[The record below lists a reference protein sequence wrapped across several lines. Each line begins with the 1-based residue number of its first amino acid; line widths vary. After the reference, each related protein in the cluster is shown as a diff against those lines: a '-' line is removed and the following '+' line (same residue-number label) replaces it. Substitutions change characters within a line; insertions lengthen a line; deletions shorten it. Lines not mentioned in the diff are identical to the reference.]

1 MKKIC
6 SLIII
11 LSAFHFAASAQYT
24 QGKIY
29 IDGSV
34 NYNNDNM
41 SIATLKVGEA
51 TKTTSNNLTIS
62 PNIGYFVSDNFA
74 IGIGLE
80 YISLSSSNTALTG
93 IEFDYI
99 KKNLVNKIIDESSS
113 KWKELAPTLFAKYI
127 IPVSDKLSF
136 SLKAKFSHGL
146 LTDDIAINST
156 TINYDDK
163 GSVSSQTSS
172 TVVSEKPSKQTNR
185 FSISPEFQYLITNK
199 IGLQINFTGF
209 SYNSIPVIN
218 PSFEQKDDGNFYH
231 VVNYG
236 TQKTTSF
243 TINPSSWS
251 FGVFFLLGKGSE
263 SKEIKTG
270 E

>member
-11 LSAFHFAASAQYT
+11 LSAFYLAASAQYT

-41 SIATLKVGEA
+41 NVATQAVGAA
-51 TKTTSNNLTIS
+51 TKSTSNNLIIS

-74 IGIGLE
+74 IGVGLE
-80 YISLSSSNTALTG
+80 YKSLSSSNTTLTNSNYTNSALTSQ
-93 IEFDYI
+93 IF
-99 KKNLVNKIIDESSS
+99 DESSN
-113 KWKELAPTLFAKYI
+113 KWNELAPTLFAKYI

-146 LTDDIAINST
+146 VTDNVTINST
-156 TINYDDK
+156 TVNYDAQ
-163 GSVSSQTSS
+163 GNGTNQPTS
-172 TVVSEKPSKQTNR
+172 TIVSEKPSKQTNR
-185 FSISPEFQYLITNK
+185 FNLSPEFQYLITDK
-199 IGLQINFTGF
+199 VGVQVNFTGLN
-209 SYNSIPVIN
+209 YNSVPVIN
-218 PSFEQKDDGNFYH
+218 NAYQTTDGSNFSQKI
-231 VVNYG
+231 NYG
-236 TQKTTSF
+236 TQKSISF
-243 TINPSSWS
+243 SINPSSWS

-263 SKEIKTG
+263 SKEIKRG

>member
-34 NYNNDNM
+34 NYNNDKMNV
-41 SIATLKVGEA
+41 ATQAVGAA
-51 TKTTSNNLTIS
+51 TKSTSNNLIIS

-74 IGIGLE
+74 IGVGLE
-80 YISLSSSNTALTG
+80 YKSLSSSNTTLTNSNYSNSVLTSQ
-93 IEFDYI
+93 IFDEYS
-99 KKNLVNKIIDESSS
+99 NK
-113 KWKELAPTLFAKYI
+113 WNELAPTLFAKYI

-146 LTDDIAINST
+146 VTDNVTITST
-156 TINYDDK
+156 TVDYDAQ
-163 GSVSSQTSS
+163 GNGTNQPAS
-172 TVVSEKPSKQTNR
+172 TIVSEKPSKQTNR
-185 FSISPEFQYLITNK
+185 FNLSPEFQYLITEK
-199 IGLQINFTGF
+199 IGVQVNFTGL
-209 SYNSIPVIN
+209 SYNSVPVISN
-218 PSFEQKDDGNFYH
+218 AYQTDNGTTFSQKI
-231 VVNYG
+231 NYG
-236 TQKTTSF
+236 TQKSISF
-243 TINPSSWS
+243 SLNPSSWS

-263 SKEIKTG
+263 SKEIKKG

>member
-11 LSAFHFAASAQYT
+11 LSAFHFAALAQYN

-41 SIATLKVGEA
+41 SVATLQVGG
-51 TKTTSNNLTIS
+51 TIKQTNNNIIVS

-74 IGIGLE
+74 IGIGVE
-80 YISLSSSNTALTG
+80 YKSLSSANTSLTNSDFTNKVLMSQV
-93 IEFDYI
+93 FD
-99 KKNLVNKIIDESSS
+99 ETSH
-113 KWKELAPTLFAKYI
+113 KWNEIAPSFFAKYI
-127 IPVSDKLSF
+127 IPISDKLSF

-146 LTDDIAINST
+146 VTDDVSVNST
-156 TINYDDK
+156 IINYDAQ
-163 GSVSSQTSS
+163 GGISNQTTSK
-172 TVVSEKPSKQTNR
+172 VVSEKPSKQTNR
-185 FSISPEFQYLITNK
+185 FNLSPEFQYLITDK
-199 IGLQINFTGF
+199 IGLQVNFTGF
-209 SYNSIPVIN
+209 SYNSVPVIN
-218 PSFEQKDDGNFYH
+218 NAYQTIDGTSFYNI
-231 VVNYG
+231 VNYG